1 VKATGIVRR
10 VDELGRV
17 VLPVELRRTL
27 HISER
32 DQLEIYVDGAS
43 IVLRKYQPAC
53 VFCGS
58 ARNVVSYRDKNVCR
72 NCIAALHAVE

>member
-1 VKATGIVRR
+1 

-32 DQLEIYVDGAS
+32 DQLEIYVEGAA
-43 IVLRKYQPAC
+43 IVLRKYQPTC

-58 ARNVVSYRDKNVCR
+58 ARNIVNYRDKNVCR
-72 NCIAALHAVE
+72 NCIAALHAAE